1 MPNMMSGTV
10 VKLELEPLREVAAP
24 VHDMTVMQTVSSD
37 GNSGATGIQDAET
50 QPPNADNTAP
60 YFAPELTTRSC
71 GYDKWP
77 FCGSSRARGAFQN
90 LKSQLGFDEK
100 TDDWGDAVSNAKQI
114 LAMLRSQAEGDEE
127 QFFSI
132 ALQVAAG
139 EARQGHRS
147 TAEDIRAAV
156 DAARS
161 QRGTRASVP
170 ISFSRP
176 RGDLDNLLDLRDPQ
190 IRLADVVLNTDV
202 KGHLEAVVVQQQRR
216 DWLREHGKTPS
227 RRLLF
232 AGPPG
237 SGKTMTA
244 EALAGELRLPLFVI
258 RLETLITR
266 FMGET
271 AGKLRLVFDE
281 AQKRRGVYLFDE
293 FDAVGSNRLA
303 TNDVAEMRR
312 VLNSFLQF
320 MEEASA
326 TDSILVAAT
335 NHPALLDRALLRRF
349 DEVLQFEMPSDDEV
363 RAIIKAHLAPMKF
376 PKIDWKTVVA
386 AAACL
391 SQAEIVRATEE
402 AVKAAILSEQNQ
414 ISTAE
419 LTRELRKRQA
429 MRTVFSEEQGH
440 IG

>member
-1 MPNMMSGTV
+1 MPMCD
-10 VKLELEPLREVAAP
+10 L
-24 VHDMTVMQTVSSD
+24 
-37 GNSGATGIQDAET
+37 
-50 QPPNADNTAP
+50 
-60 YFAPELTTRSC
+60 FRSRR
-71 GYDKWP
+71 
-77 FCGSSRARGAFQN
+77 SFQN
-90 LKSQLGFDEK
+90 RESQLGFDEK

-139 EARQGHRS
+139 EARQGHRA

-170 ISFSRP
+170 IAFSRP
-176 RGDLDNLLDLRDPQ
+176 RGDLDSLLDLRDPQ
-190 IRLADVVLNTDV
+190 IHLADVVLNADV
-202 KGHLEAVVVQQQRR
+202 KGHLEAVVLQQQRR

-244 EALAGELRLPLFVI
+244 EALAGELHLPLFVI

-271 AGKLRLVFDE
+271 AAKLRLVFDE

-293 FDAVGSNRLA
+293 FDAVGSDRLA

-320 MEEASA
+320 MEEPSA
-326 TDSILVAAT
+326 TDSVLVAAT
-335 NHPALLDRALLRRF
+335 NHPSLLDRALLRRF
-349 DEVLQFEMPSDDEV
+349 DEVLQFEMPSADEV
-363 RAIIKAHLAPMKF
+363 RAIIKAHLSPMKY
-376 PKIDWKTVVA
+376 PKINWKTIVA
-386 AAACL
+386 AATCL
-391 SQAEIVRATEE
+391 SQAEIVHAAEE
-402 AVKAAILSEQNQ
+402 AVKAAILSERNQ
-414 ISTAE
+414 ISTAD
-419 LTRELRKRQA
+419 LTRELRKRQS